1 MPHKWQ
7 GNIRAQM
14 LSTTFLPFTLL
25 DSDDHSLTIDIRD
38 LQADRLRDAQS
49 GSVAGRKDRAML
61 DIPHTA

>member
-1 MPHKWQ
+1 MWS
-7 GNIRAQM
+7 NT
-14 LSTTFLPFTLL
+14 SLPFTLL